1 MARRVTAFRGLFRS
15 GRDGLSRGFMRHLRG
30 GPAHAFNSE
39 ISTTSR
45 SPLGSLYL
53 PCSTPSFPSPP
64 TTPHPTTSFHLNPPT
79 TPPAPP
85 PRCSH
90 CRHFRL
96 LTLGTGAC
104 LWQLDVTQ
112 PPRPPFASHLF
123 HPWSTL
129 QAPQPSSAWWH
140 LALFPSLSASF
151 QDPQTPVRSG
161 PLSFRPWGAQS
172 SSHLSLPPSGSSPHN
187 S

>member
-64 TTPHPTTSFHLNPPT
+64 TTPPPHHQLPPESPHNPPR
-79 TPPAPP
+79 APP
-85 PRCSH
+85 PAALTAGTSGFSPWAQVPACGSWMSPSH
-90 CRHFRL
+90 LAHPLHLTSSTPGPPYRRPSPPLPGGTLLSSPLSQLHSKTLRL
-96 LTLGTGAC
+96 LSA
-104 LWQLDVTQ
+104 QV
-112 PPRPPFASHLF
+112 
-123 HPWSTL
+123 
-129 QAPQPSSAWWH
+129 PS
-140 LALFPSLSASF
+140 P
-151 QDPQTPVRSG
+151 SG
-161 PLSFRPWGAQS
+161 PGE
-172 SSHLSLPPSGSSPHN
+172 PSPAPT
-187 S
+187 